1 MTTPNAAAQNEA
13 TVTRMARAKA
23 LAKRS
28 GKVVGYTAGAAIVA
42 GLGYLAYGML
52 KGTGASVVAEAVAGT
67 VATATDAAVET
78 VAAALRG

>member
-1 MTTPNAAAQNEA
+1 MSRIQNEA

-28 GKVVGYTAGAAIVA
+28 GKVVGYTVGAALVAGAAYSAYQVFKA
-42 GLGYLAYGML
+42 G
-52 KGTGASVVAEAVAGT
+52 GADAAASAVGSVAEAASEAV
-67 VATATDAAVET
+67 VET